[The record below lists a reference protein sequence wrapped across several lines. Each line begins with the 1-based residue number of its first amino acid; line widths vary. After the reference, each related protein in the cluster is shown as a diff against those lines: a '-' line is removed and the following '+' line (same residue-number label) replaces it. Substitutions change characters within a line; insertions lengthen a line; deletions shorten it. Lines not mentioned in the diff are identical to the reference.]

1 VQTFKIAL
9 AILVALL
16 LQMLL
21 SNYLGFFK
29 YVDLSLVMTVYFGL
43 QRAPMLGML
52 TGLVLGLGGDAV
64 TSGILGVGGF
74 SKTLIGYLVA
84 VTSVRFSLENPLARL
99 AIVAVASAANT
110 VLFVGLHLMLEQP
123 LADVSTYAGL
133 GKTVG
138 WRALG
143 DTSTAVVL
151 FLILDRVFAE
161 QTAAR
166 RMAIKKRFYE

>member
-1 VQTFKIAL
+1 MQTVKIAL
-9 AILVALL
+9 TILVALL

-29 YVDLSLVMTVYFGL
+29 YVDLALVMTVYFGL
-43 QRAPMLGML
+43 QRALLLGML
-52 TGLVLGLGGDAV
+52 AGLVLGIGGDAV
-64 TSGILGVGGF
+64 TSEIVGVGGF
-74 SKTLIGYLVA
+74 SKTLIGYLA
-84 VTSVRFSLENPLARL
+84 ALTSVKLSMENPLARL
-99 AIVAVASAANT
+99 AAVAVASVVNT
-110 VLFVGLHLMLEQP
+110 ILHVGLHLMLEQP
-123 LADVSTYAGL
+123 LVDASTYAGL

-138 WRALG
+138 WRVLG
-143 DTSTAVVL
+143 DTGTAIVL

>member
-1 VQTFKIAL
+1 VQTVKIAL
-9 AILVALL
+9 TILVALL

-29 YVDLSLVMTVYFGL
+29 YVDFALVMAVYFGL
-43 QRAPMLGML
+43 QRATLLGML

-64 TSGILGVGGF
+64 VGGILGVGGF
-74 SKTLIGYLVA
+74 SKTLIGYLAA
-84 VTSVRFSLENPLARL
+84 VTSIKLSLENPLARL
-99 AIVAVASAANT
+99 AVVAVASAANT
-110 VLFVGLHLMLEQP
+110 ILFVGLHLMLDQP

-133 GKTVG
+133 GKIVG
-138 WRALG
+138 WRVLG
-143 DTSTAVVL
+143 DTGTAVVL